1 MSIAEVK
8 NALACTPLW
17 RLYDITTDNPEHYL
31 YDSLIVEFT
40 DIAGF
45 EIDIYFPIVDWDT
58 LYGEDPNTNLS
69 SPITTKLIY
78 EPTEETSILESF
90 GITSDE
96 TLQYAVIPKTMFAR
110 DCTDTFLSIPS
121 LSADFVYPVPGMV
134 IHTKWNNRKY
144 EVVNA
149 GAEQQIF
156 QAKKLIW
163 ELILRPFRYSS
174 ESLEHYRLHTLDT
187 TATLTS
193 AGSASDGNPIY
204 DEMLVYG
211 DNDWIDDESDAIDD
225 YSDIDEAVFGR

>member
-1 MSIAEVK
+1 MSIETVK
-8 NALACTPLW
+8 NALAGTPLW
-17 RLYDITTDNPEHYL
+17 RLYDISSDNPEHYL
-31 YDSLIVEFT
+31 YDSFINEFT
-40 DIAGF
+40 DVVGF
-45 EIDIYFPIVDWDT
+45 EIDIYFPIVSWDK

-69 SPITTKLIY
+69 NAITTKLIY

-121 LSADFVYPVPGMV
+121 LSAGNLHPIPGMV

-144 EVVNA
+144 EVVNV

-174 ESLEHYRLHTLDT
+174 ESLEAYRLHKLDP
-187 TATLTS
+187 TATLTATSS
-193 AGSASDGNPIY
+193 AADGTPIY
-204 DEMLVYG
+204 DELLEYG
-211 DNDWIDDESDAIDD
+211 DNEYIEEESDAIDD
-225 YSDIDEAVFGR
+225 YSSIDEKIFGR